1 MVIIMIIIMEID
13 GWKVKMPSGHF
24 IIGSG
29 YTLDVMHNFLSL
41 DDKEEKWGIRIWL
54 FVIRSTLLMSLR
66 DEEKRKKKILRR

>member
-29 YTLDVMHNFLSL
+29 YNVDVMHNFLSL
-41 DDKEEKWGIRIWL
+41 DDKEEK
-54 FVIRSTLLMSLR
+54 
-66 DEEKRKKKILRR
+66 